1 MRAVFIG
8 ASALAVMTARQ
19 LLEGDHEVVIVERD
33 KERIDSLSE
42 ELDCGFLHGDG
53 ARPAILREAD
63 PEHTDFLFCLTG
75 SDQAN
80 IIASLV
86 GQSLGFGRV
95 ITQISNAELEHI
107 CLELGLEDTI
117 IPSRTIASY
126 LTDMAEERDP
136 LEVSAMIR
144 GDARVFAF
152 VVESD
157 QERPVTELDLP
168 KEARVVCVYRGGKLL
183 LPDEETRLKTD
194 DEVILIT
201 HRDHIEALDERFKR
215 LPRKGARNKLKRGGK
230 KK

>member
-19 LLEGDHEVVIVERD
+19 LLEGDHEVVIIERD
-33 KERIDSLSE
+33 RERIDALSQ

-95 ITQISNAELEHI
+95 VTQITDPELEHI

-117 IPSRTIASY
+117 VPSRAIASH
-126 LTDMAEERDP
+126 LADLAEGRDP

-152 VVESD
+152 VVEGD
-157 QERPVTELDLP
+157 RGGPVTELDLP
-168 KEARVVCVYRGGKLL
+168 GEARVVCVYRGGKLL
-183 LPDEETRLKTD
+183 LPDGDTRLKTD

-201 HRDHIEALDERFKR
+201 HRDHVGALEERFTR
-215 LPRKGARNKLKRGGK
+215 LPRKASRNRLRHGGGK
-230 KK
+230 K